1 MGSVEQST
9 KLKVLFGFLHKW
21 KNKERVLLFSQTT
34 TMLDVIEE
42 KCREE
47 AYAYA
52 RLDGR
57 VKDSDRPA
65 IIESFT
71 ERKDI
76 FVFLMTTKVG
86 GLGLNL
92 AAATKVVVFDPD
104 WNPMV
109 D

>member
-1 MGSVEQST
+1 M
-9 KLKVLFGFLHKW
+9 
-21 KNKERVLLFSQTT
+21 
-34 TMLDVIEE
+34 
-42 KCREE
+42 
-47 AYAYA
+47 
-52 RLDGR
+52 DGK

-71 ERKDI
+71 DRSDI